1 MEEVKEYRRRAE
13 ECRAMAANMKY
24 PDLRAEILELAD
36 FWDYL
41 ANVREKSLGMDTE
54 RGDT

>member
-1 MEEVKEYRRRAE
+1 
-13 ECRAMAANMKY
+13 MAANMKY